1 MDAARRPVARRRYPR
16 RVPDDNSDPYR
27 LPRTVVPSRYDLTLR
42 PDLDGA
48 AFTGSV
54 RIEVAVEEPTATV
67 VLNAADLGI
76 DEAVVVAGDARHA
89 ARPELDEST
98 ERLHLHLDEPL
109 AAGDAAVELAFTGV
123 LNDQLKGFY
132 RSTFTDDGGHERVLA
147 TTQFEATDARRAFPC
162 WDEPEFKATFAVTLE
177 VPDDLLAVSNARE
190 VARQPLED
198 GWVRVHFA
206 ETMVMSTYLVAFV
219 VGPLEVTDSVP
230 AGGVDLRIVHPVGK
244 GQLTHYALD
253 VGAFCLDHLAGWYDI
268 AYPGDKLDLVAI
280 PDFAFGAM
288 ENLGC
293 VTFREILLLVDPST
307 ATQPELQNVVDVIAH
322 ELAHMWFG
330 DLVTMRW
337 WNGIWLNEAFATF
350 MEMVT
355 TDAFRPDWERWTG
368 FGVSRSEALDT
379 DALHSTRPIE
389 FEVTSPEDADG
400 MFDVLT
406 YEKGAAVVRMLEQYL
421 GEDRFREGI
430 RRYLGAHQYANTET
444 TDLWDAIEEATGE
457 PTRRIMDSWIFQGG
471 YPLIGAALD
480 GGRLVLTQERFTY
493 LPDATPARWNVPV
506 LVAWGT
512 EGGENGSERVLLD
525 GDRAEIDLGG
535 PVDWALVN
543 QGGSGFYRVAYSS
556 ELRTA
561 LADRAGTV
569 LEPIERYQFLDD
581 LSAATL
587 AGRVPAPDLLD
598 VVLRFEDETDLS
610 VWQRLVGVVHG
621 LRRLVDGE
629 AKARLTERAATL
641 LAPAYDR
648 LGPLPV
654 EGESDRDA
662 ELRAVLFAALG
673 TVAEDPDARARA
685 AELHRAYLKN
695 RPSVDP
701 ALAAA
706 AAGILADIG
715 EVADYDAFLDRFKNA
730 ADPQEEQRYLYLLAD
745 FEDPAL
751 FARTMDLTL
760 TDQVRSQNAPYVL
773 RRALM
778 NRERSADAWAW
789 ITEHWDEANARFP
802 SNSIPRMLGGVRAID
817 RADLADEVDSWMD
830 AHPVPQ
836 GEKQLA
842 QARERMRVNV
852 AHRERSA
859 AALEVHLMEPTGT
872 G

>member
-1 MDAARRPVARRRYPR
+1 M
-16 RVPDDNSDPYR
+16 
-27 LPRTVVPSRYDLTLR
+27 
-42 PDLDGA
+42 
-48 AFTGSV
+48 
-54 RIEVAVEEPTATV
+54 
-67 VLNAADLGI
+67 
-76 DEAVVVAGDARHA
+76 
-89 ARPELDEST
+89 
-98 ERLHLHLDEPL
+98 
-109 AAGDAAVELAFTGV
+109 
-123 LNDQLKGFY
+123 
-132 RSTFTDDGGHERVLA
+132 
-147 TTQFEATDARRAFPC
+147 
-162 WDEPEFKATFAVTLE
+162 
-177 VPDDLLAVSNARE
+177 
-190 VARQPLED
+190 
-198 GWVRVHFA
+198 
-206 ETMVMSTYLVAFV
+206 
-219 VGPLEVTDSVP
+219 
-230 AGGVDLRIVHPVGK
+230 
-244 GQLTHYALD
+244 
-253 VGAFCLDHLAGWYDI
+253 
-268 AYPGDKLDLVAI
+268 
-280 PDFAFGAM
+280 
-288 ENLGC
+288 
-293 VTFREILLLVDPST
+293 
-307 ATQPELQNVVDVIAH
+307 VDVIAH

-389 FEVTSPEDADG
+389 FEVTSPEDAEG

-471 YPLIGAALD
+471 YPLIGADPRRGPPGPDPGALH
-480 GGRLVLTQERFTY
+480 L
-493 LPDATPARWNVPV
+493 PARRDAGPMGRPRPRG
-506 LVAWGT
+506 LGHRRRRDRAA
-512 EGGENGSERVLLD
+512 ERVLLD
-525 GDRAEIDLGG
+525 GDRTEIDLGG

-561 LADRAGTV
+561 LADRAGAV

-610 VWQRLVGVVHG
+610 VWQRLVGALHG

-706 AAGILADIG
+706 AAGILADVG
-715 EVADYDAFLDRFKNA
+715 EAADYDAFLDRFKNGRRPAGGA
-730 ADPQEEQRYLYLLAD
+730 ALPV
-745 FEDPAL
+745 PAGRL
-751 FARTMDLTL
+751 RGPGA
-760 TDQVRSQNAPYVL
+760 V
-773 RRALM
+773 RRAP
-778 NRERSADAWAW
+778 W
-789 ITEHWDEANARFP
+789 T
-802 SNSIPRMLGGVRAID
+802 
-817 RADLADEVDSWMD
+817 
-830 AHPVPQ
+830 
-836 GEKQLA
+836 
-842 QARERMRVNV
+842 
-852 AHRERSA
+852 
-859 AALEVHLMEPTGT
+859 
-872 G
+872 

>member
-1 MDAARRPVARRRYPR
+1 
-16 RVPDDNSDPYR
+16 VPDDSAADPYR

-42 PDLDGA
+42 PDLDA
-48 AFTGSV
+48 ATFTGTV
-54 RIEVAVEEPTATV
+54 RIEVSVRAPTATV
-67 VLNAADLGI
+67 LLNAADLVI
-76 DEAVVVAGDARHA
+76 DEAAVVTGDTRHA
-89 ARPELDEST
+89 ARTELDEAT

-109 AAGDAAVELAFTGV
+109 TEGDAVVELAFTGV

-162 WDEPEFKATFAVTLE
+162 WDEPDLKAGFAVTLE

-190 VARQPLED
+190 VARQPLDD
-198 GWVRVHFA
+198 GRVRIHFA

-219 VGPLEVTDSVP
+219 VGPLEVTDPVP
-230 AGGVDLRIVHPVGK
+230 AGGVDLRVVHPVGK
-244 GQLTHYALD
+244 GDLAHYALE
-253 VGAFCLDHLAGWYDI
+253 VGAFCLDHLAGWYDL

-293 VTFREILLLVDPST
+293 VTFREVLLLVDPST

-350 MEMVT
+350 MEMAT

-389 FEVTSPEDADG
+389 FEVTSPEDAEA

-430 RRYLGAHQYANTET
+430 RRYLGAHQHANTET
-444 TDLWDAIEEATGE
+444 TDLWDAIEEATGA

-471 YPLIGAALD
+471 YPLVGAAVD
-480 GGRLVLTQERFTY
+480 GDRLVLTQERFTY
-493 LPDATPARWNVPV
+493 LPDADPAQWAVPV

-512 EGGENGSERVLLD
+512 DSGETGSQRVLLD
-525 GDRAEIDLGG
+525 GARAEIDLRE
-535 PVDWALVN
+535 PVDWVLVN
-543 QGGSGFYRVAYSS
+543 RGGSGFYRVLYPP
-556 ELRTA
+556 ELRAA
-561 LADRAGTV
+561 LADRALDV

-581 LSAATL
+581 LAAAAL
-587 AGRVPAPDLLD
+587 AGRLRATDLLE
-598 VVLRFEDETDLS
+598 VVLRFEGETDLS
-610 VWQRLVGVVHG
+610 VWQRLVGSLHG
-621 LRRLVDGE
+621 LRRLVDGD
-629 AKARLTERAATL
+629 AKAELTRRTATL

-654 EGESDRDA
+654 DGESDRDA
-662 ELRAVLFAALG
+662 ELRALLFGALG
-673 TVAEDPDARARA
+673 TLAEDTGARARA
-685 AELHRAYLKN
+685 ADLHRAYLKS
-695 RPSVDP
+695 RSSVDP

-706 AAGILADIG
+706 AAGILADVG
-715 EVADYDAFLDRFKNA
+715 EAADYDAFLERFGAA
-730 ADPQEEQRYLYLLAD
+730 ADPQVEQRYLYLLAD
-745 FEDPAL
+745 FEDPDL
-751 FARTMDLTL
+751 FARTLALTL
-760 TDQVRSQNAPYVL
+760 TDQVRSQNAPYVI
-773 RRALM
+773 RRGLT
-778 NRERSADAWAW
+778 NRERGADAWTW

-802 SNSIPRMLGGVRAID
+802 SNSIARMLGGVRALD
-817 RADLADEVDSWMD
+817 DAGLADEVEAWLDE
-830 AHPVPQ
+830 HPVPQ
-836 GEKQLA
+836 GDKQVR
-842 QARERMRVNV
+842 QARERLRVNV
-852 AHRERSA
+852 AYRAREAES
-859 AALEVHLMEPTGT
+859 LKVHLAGPTGT